1 MSEPGELER
10 LLASLGRHVVLV
22 AVVAVVAG
30 ATAFATSVAQ
40 KSQYRAT
47 SKVLYN
53 PAPVAG
59 SLDPERAITTLV
71 ALVKT
76 APVLDAARKQVAA
89 ATRLDLD
96 TRTSVS
102 AALNEDII
110 DIIVVA
116 DSPKAAAN
124 DSRAVANAFVAYWAS
139 AQKQAISA
147 QIGSLRRQLEALA
160 GRATPSAVA
169 AAADLRT
176 QIAEANANLA
186 SSGSDLVLVQPAT
199 PPSGRFSPHPL
210 RNLFIGLL
218 AGVILGGILA
228 VVRERT
234 DRRLRSVGDM
244 ETAYGL
250 PVLGTVPRID
260 EAAFGRRALGFSD
273 FTTTTP
279 LAESYRAIRTN
290 LDIVNGGAPPRVIV
304 VTSAVQAEGKSAVSA
319 NLAAAIAQTGRNVLA
334 VSGDLRAPTLHE
346 YFQTRPS
353 DGLVGVL
360 AGDVSFDRATQRI
373 EIGANGAS
381 GHGGRLSLLASS
393 RRVIDPAFLFQSPA
407 MSRVIDQAEGHF
419 DVVVIDTVPLLSAP
433 EATVLAKRADAVVL
447 VAAIDVVTRTHTKR
461 TLQMLQVAGAKPAG
475 IVVTGG
481 GSQDVPS
488 YAYTT
493 Q

>member
-1 MSEPGELER
+1 MNEPGELER
-10 LLASLGRHVVLV
+10 LLAALGRHVVLV
-22 AVVAVVAG
+22 VVVAVVAG
-30 ATAFATSVAQ
+30 ASAFATSVAQ
-40 KSQYRAT
+40 SSQYRAT

-53 PAPVAG
+53 PAPIAG
-59 SLDPERAITTLV
+59 ALDPQRAITTLV

-76 APVLDAARKQVAA
+76 VPVLDAARKQVSPS
-89 ATRLDLD
+89 TRLDLD

-110 DIIVVA
+110 DITVVA
-116 DSPKAAAN
+116 ASPKAAAN
-124 DSRAVANAFVAYWAS
+124 DSRAVANAFVQYWAS

-147 QIGSLRRQLEALA
+147 QLGSLKHQLEALA
-160 GRATPSAVA
+160 GRTTPSAVA
-169 AAADLRT
+169 AAADLRS

-186 SSGSDLVLVQPAT
+186 SSGSDLVLVQPAV

-234 DRRLRSVGDM
+234 DRRLRSVADL
-244 ETAYGL
+244 ESAYGL

-260 EAAFGRRALGFSD
+260 EAAYGRRAAGFSD
-273 FTTTTP
+273 FTTTSP

-290 LDIVNGGAPPRVIV
+290 LDILNGGGPPRVIV

-346 YFQTRPS
+346 YFQTRPT
-353 DGLVGVL
+353 DGLVGIL
-360 AGDVSFDRATQRI
+360 AGDVAFERATQRI

-381 GHGGRLSLLASS
+381 PPVGRLSLLASS

-447 VAAIDVVTRTHTKR
+447 VAAIDVVTRTHSKR
-461 TLQMLQVAGAKPAG
+461 TLQILQVAGAKTAG

-488 YAYTT
+488 YAYT
-493 Q
+493 QQ

>member
-1 MSEPGELER
+1 MNEPGEFER
-10 LLASLGRHVVLV
+10 LFAALSRHVVLV
-22 AVVAVVAG
+22 VVVAAVAG
-30 ATAFATSVAQ
+30 GSAFATSLTQ
-40 KSQYRAT
+40 KSQYRAS

-59 SLDPERAITTLV
+59 ALDPARAMTTLV

-76 APVLDAARKQVAA
+76 VSVINAARPQVSPKN
-89 ATRLDLD
+89 RLDLD
-96 TRTSVS
+96 TRISVTS
-102 AALNEDII
+102 ALNEDILAI
-110 DIIVVA
+110 TAVA
-116 DSPKAAAN
+116 DSPAAAAN
-124 DSRAVANAFVAYWAS
+124 DSRAVASAFVRYWAN

-147 QIGSLRRQLEALA
+147 QIGSLRSQLEALA
-160 GRATPSAVA
+160 GRSTPSAVA

-186 SSGSDLVLVQPAT
+186 SSGSDLVLVQPAVS
-199 PPSGRFSPHPL
+199 PAGRFSPHPL

-218 AGVILGGILA
+218 AGAILGGILA
-228 VVRERT
+228 VARERT
-234 DRRLRSVGDM
+234 DRRLRTVGDL
-244 ETAYGL
+244 EAAYGL

-260 EAAFGRRALGFSD
+260 EAAFGRRFAGFSD
-273 FTTTTP
+273 FSTTTP

-290 LDIVNGGAPPRVIV
+290 LDILNGGGPPRVIV
-304 VTSAVQAEGKSAVSA
+304 VTSAVQSEGKSAVSA

-346 YFQTRPS
+346 YFQMRPS
-353 DGLVGVL
+353 DGLVGAL
-360 AGDVSFDRATQRI
+360 SGDITFENATQKVAVA
-373 EIGANGAS
+373 ANGSSAPT
-381 GHGGRLSLLASS
+381 GRLSVLSSS
-393 RRVIDPAFLFQSPA
+393 RRVIDPAFLFQSSA
-407 MSRVIDQAEGHF
+407 MSRVIDQAEQHY

-447 VAAIDVVTRTHTKR
+447 VAAIDVVTRTDSKR

-481 GSQDVPS
+481 GANDVPS

-493 Q
+493 R